1 MRAALVTAVA
11 VAVFLAPA
19 CKGGGKASAGP
30 PVSEDDKTLYA
41 LGVSIGQNLRVFALT
56 DQELAMVE
64 RGMED
69 QVMHRKVEVELRE
82 YGPKLSQLARTRG
95 TKASEDEKK
104 KGAAYAAEQE
114 KQPGAQ
120 KLPSGVIYIEQQ
132 AGAGEQP
139 TPTSVV
145 KVQYR
150 GTLLDGTEFDS
161 SYKRNA
167 PAEFPLNGV
176 VRCWTEGLQK
186 MKVGGKAKLV
196 CPSDV
201 AYGDRG
207 GPGGIPGGA
216 TLTFEVELLEVKATP
231 PPPAMPNGMPGG
243 PPGGPPGA
251 PPTPGGVSKA
261 PPPAQ
266 PVKPPPPPPA
276 PKPESKPAPK

>member
-11 VAVFLAPA
+11 VAVLTAPA
-19 CKGGGKASAGP
+19 CKGGGKAAAGSP
-30 PVSEDDKTLYA
+30 STDDEKTLYA
-41 LGVSIGQNLRVFALT
+41 LGTSIGQNLRVFSLT
-56 DQELAMVE
+56 EQELAMVE
-64 RGMED
+64 RGLED
-69 QVMHRKVEVELRE
+69 QVLHKKAEVELRE
-82 YGPKLSQLARTRG
+82 FGPKISNLARTRG
-95 TKASEDEKK
+95 TKATEEEKK
-104 KGAAYAAEQE
+104 KGATYAAEQE
-114 KQPGAQ
+114 KQAGAQ
-120 KLPSGVIYIEQQ
+120 KLPSGVIYIEQA
-132 AGAGEQP
+132 AGTGEQP

-145 KVQYR
+145 KVNYR

-176 VRCWTEGLQK
+176 VRCWTEGVSK
-186 MKVGGKAKLV
+186 MKVGGKAKLI

-216 TLTFEVELLEVKATP
+216 TLTFEVELLEVKAP
-231 PPPAMPNGMPGG
+231 PPPPTMPPGMPGG

-251 PPTPGGVSKA
+251 MPGPPQPGMSKA

-266 PVKPPPPPPA
+266 PVKPAPPPPA
-276 PKPESKPAPK
+276 PKPESK

>member
-1 MRAALVTAVA
+1 MRAALVIAVA
-11 VAVFLAPA
+11 VAVLTAPG

-30 PVSEDDKTLYA
+30 PATEDEKTLYA
-41 LGVSIGQNLRVFALT
+41 LGVSIGQNVRVFSLT
-56 DQELAMVE
+56 EQELAMVE
-64 RGMED
+64 RGLED
-69 QVMHRKVEVELRE
+69 QVLHKKIEVELRE

-95 TKASEDEKK
+95 TKATEDEKK

-114 KQPGAQ
+114 KQSGAQ
-120 KLPSGVIYIEQQ
+120 KLPSGVIYIEEK
-132 AGAGEQP
+132 AGDGPMPE
-139 TPTSVV
+139 PTSLV
-145 KVQYR
+145 KVNYR

-216 TLTFEVELLEVKATP
+216 TLTFEVELLEVKAQP
-231 PPPAMPNGMPGG
+231 PPPVMPSGPPGG
-243 PPGGPPGA
+243 LPGGPPGA
-251 PPTPGGVSKA
+251 PPVPPSPGGMSKA

-266 PVKPPPPPPA
+266 PVKPAPPPPA
-276 PKPESKPAPK
+276 PKPESK

>member
-11 VAVFLAPA
+11 VTLFATSA
-19 CKGGGKASAGP
+19 CKGGGGRASAGSP
-30 PVSEDDKTLYA
+30 STEDEKTLYA
-41 LGVSIGQNLRVFALT
+41 LGMSIGQNLRVFSLSDA
-56 DQELAMVE
+56 ELAMVE
-64 RGMED
+64 RGLED
-69 QVMHRKVEVELRE
+69 QVNHKKTDVDLRE
-82 YGPKLSQLARTRG
+82 YGPKLSALARSRSS
-95 TKASEDEKK
+95 KASEEEKK
-104 KGAAYAAEQE
+104 KGAAYLAEQE

-120 KLPSGVIYIEQQ
+120 KLPSGIIYIEEK
-132 AGAGEQP
+132 AGEGEQP
-139 TPTSVV
+139 SPTSVV
-145 KVQYR
+145 KVNYR

-216 TLTFEVELLEVKATP
+216 TLLFEVELLEVKAPTP
-231 PPPAMPNGMPGG
+231 PPPAVGGLPGG

-251 PPTPGGVSKA
+251 PPAPMPSVSKAPA

-266 PVKPPPPPPA
+266 PVKP
-276 PKPESKPAPK
+276 K

>member
-11 VAVFLAPA
+11 AAVFLAPA
-19 CKGGGKASAGP
+19 CKGGSKASAGP
-30 PVSEDDKTLYA
+30 PASEDDKTLYA
-41 LGVSIGQNLRVFALT
+41 LGVSIGQNLRVFSLSE
-56 DQELAMVE
+56 QELAMVE

-69 QVMHRKVEVELRE
+69 QVMHRKVDVELRE

-114 KQPGAQ
+114 KQAGAQ

-132 AGAGEQP
+132 AGTGEQP
-139 TPTSVV
+139 SPSSVV
-145 KVQYR
+145 KVNYR
-150 GTLLDGTEFDS
+150 GTLLDGSEFDS

-186 MKVGGKAKLV
+186 MKVGGKAKLI

-216 TLTFEVELLEVKATP
+216 TLTFEVELLEVKAAPAP
-231 PPPAMPNGMPGG
+231 PPMPNGMPGG
-243 PPGGPPGA
+243 LPGGPPGA
-251 PPTPGGVSKA
+251 PPVLPTAPGGVSKS

-266 PVKPPPPPPA
+266 PVKPPAPPA
-276 PKPESKPAPK
+276 PKPEPK